1 MKVVRDC
8 ASRCSDFYV
17 HDHWHGD
24 LNSTRV
30 LAVQA
35 AMYCGIEKES
45 KGIPDEELVLLFAA
59 FKYSISALRAQG
71 CCKTIIDTKMGAI
84 K

>member
-1 MKVVRDC
+1 MNCD
-8 ASRCSDFYV
+8 
-17 HDHWHGD
+17 
-24 LNSTRV
+24 
-30 LAVQA
+30 
-35 AMYCGIEKES
+35 IEKES
-45 KGIPDEELVLLFAA
+45 KGIPGEELVLLFAA